1 MKADALR
8 VNLNAPKWLEM
19 EFLQTKTRQGR
30 WIDNNSYDTRWLTC
44 WYLVVM
50 CWCQI
55 RWMVQMAKSEIQ
67 KGLGR
72 IHVTAQRDTKSV
84 LTHRNCLVY
93 LSTHLRTYN
102 KKKPEKSFGAKYLS
116 WYLIIWDKL
125 VKETPCSEGTIKAY
139 QFTIYHF
146 SQLTSHC

>member
-30 WIDNNSYDTRWLTC
+30 WIDNNSYNTGWLTC

-102 KKKPEKSFGAKYLS
+102 KKARKKFWCQISLLISHYLRRACERNSLQRRNHKSIS
-116 WYLIIWDKL
+116 
-125 VKETPCSEGTIKAY
+125 V
-139 QFTIYHF
+139 YHLPF
-146 SQLTSHC
+146 